1 MQSTIDKIKE
11 IVTEAMNKED
21 IIVCS
26 VSYEKE
32 NNYNFLKIVLDK
44 VNGID
49 LDTIVEATN
58 IINPLLDEY
67 DLISEEYVLDIDLD
81 IFSKDMDYIPY
92 DFRIDKIKKL
102 IENAKVITIATS
114 PYFIE
119 QDYAIKVLKELFNCD
134 IIE

>member
-1 MQSTIDKIKE
+1 MQSTIEKIKE

-67 DLISEEYVLDIDLD
+67 DLISEKYVLDIS
-81 IFSKDMDYIPY
+81 SKE
-92 DFRIDKIKKL
+92 RG
-102 IENAKVITIATS
+102 
-114 PYFIE
+114 
-119 QDYAIKVLKELFNCD
+119 
-134 IIE
+134 

>member
-1 MQSTIDKIKE
+1 MQSTIEKIKE
-11 IVTEAMNKED
+11 IVTEVMNKED

-67 DLISEEYVLDIDLD
+67 DLISEEYVLDIS
-81 IFSKDMDYIPY
+81 SKE
-92 DFRIDKIKKL
+92 RG
-102 IENAKVITIATS
+102 
-114 PYFIE
+114 
-119 QDYAIKVLKELFNCD
+119 
-134 IIE
+134 

>member
-1 MQSTIDKIKE
+1 MQSTIEKIKE
-11 IVTEAMNKED
+11 IVTESMNKED

-67 DLISEEYVLDIDLD
+67 DLISEEYVLDIS
-81 IFSKDMDYIPY
+81 SKE
-92 DFRIDKIKKL
+92 RG
-102 IENAKVITIATS
+102 
-114 PYFIE
+114 
-119 QDYAIKVLKELFNCD
+119 
-134 IIE
+134 